1 MGHDANDQK
10 SIPSGNIDEN
20 TVSEH
25 SPEVIPDRE
34 AMTLIPWKDIWSSL
48 KVAKHRGNG
57 EMVEVF
63 YETLFKEAI
72 FDDNGA
78 WAWDIH
84 KQN

>member
-1 MGHDANDQK
+1 MRHDANDQK
-10 SIPSGNIDEN
+10 NISSGNIDEN
-20 TVSEH
+20 TVSEQR
-25 SPEVIPDRE
+25 PEVLADRE
-34 AMTLIPWKDIWSSL
+34 AMTLIPWNDIWSSL

-84 KQN
+84 KRV

>member
-25 SPEVIPDRE
+25 GPEVIPDRD

-84 KQN
+84 KRV

>member
-1 MGHDANDQK
+1 MRQDANDQK
-10 SIPSGNIDEN
+10 NIPSGNIDEN
-20 TVSEH
+20 PVGEH
-25 SPEVIPDRE
+25 TPEAIPDRE

-48 KVAKHRGNG
+48 KVAEHRGNG

-84 KQN
+84 KRV